1 MQYALGEDTV
11 GSGRRVCA
19 REEAVRDVLRLF
31 DGGLVS
37 HENGEVDFVIQIFIT
52 KS

>member
-11 GSGRRVCA
+11 GGSGRVCA
-19 REEAVRDVLRLF
+19 YEETVRDMLCLF

-37 HENGEVDFVIQIFIT
+37 HENSKADFVIQIFIT